1 MFIHIYIYIYF
12 HISTTYIFTNIQLPQ
27 YPFYLF
33 YHFIPFPISN
43 NQLPDFQLDRGTTFR
58 QRLQLGIHQGHI
70 HRRSRRQIFLEAVQ
84 RTKPLR
90 GFPRTRCL
98 AIFGSSG
105 NSKTLWVFWGMKFK
119 LVFFSDSSAFWVFVL
134 EVCWKSQQGG
144 DTSIAFNSGMLS
156 CWNMRGQSTIV
167 QD

>member
-1 MFIHIYIYIYF
+1 MNFYISINIYTYF

-27 YPFYLF
+27 YLFYLF

-43 NQLPDFQLDRGTTFR
+43 NQLPDFQLDRGTTIR

-70 HRRSRRQIFLEAVQ
+70 HRRRRRQIFLEAVQ
-84 RTKPLR
+84 GAKPL
-90 GFPRTRCL
+90 GSFPRTRCL

-119 LVFFSDSSAFWVFVL
+119 LVFFPIQVPFGFFLWKFVGKASK
-134 EVCWKSQQGG
+134 EEMHQ
-144 DTSIAFNSGMLS
+144 
-156 CWNMRGQSTIV
+156 
-167 QD
+167 